1 MRIVFEKVSYAYTKG
16 HPVLHECSLEF
27 PAGITLLRG
36 YSGCGKSTILRLI
49 AGYLAPDEGCIEV
62 PPSLD
67 RPSRLFQKRYLG
79 FVFQDINL
87 LPDASV
93 RRNID
98 LACVLGGLA
107 NGENRKEL
115 QSLWLNRLGLD
126 ELSERKT
133 KTLSGGQKQRA
144 ALARAILKDP
154 LVLCLDEPTSGL
166 DDDNTRILKD
176 ALKEFSRGDKITVI
190 ASHDSRLDSIAD
202 KVIDLNE
209 GAITKAPVS
218 GRA

>member
-1 MRIVFEKVSYAYTKG
+1 MSIVFEKVTYAYTKG
-16 HPVLHECSLEF
+16 SPVLRECSLDF
-27 PAGITLLRG
+27 PPGITLLRG

-49 AGYLAPDEGCIEV
+49 AGYLTPDEGNIEV
-62 PPSLD
+62 PASSR
-67 RPSRLFQKRYLG
+67 RPSRLFQKRHLG

-98 LACVLGGLA
+98 LACTLGGL
-107 NGENRKEL
+107 RKGVSRQKE
-115 QSLWLNRLGLD
+115 QSLWLQRLGI
-126 ELSERKT
+126 EEFSHRKT

-166 DDDNTRILKD
+166 DEGNTTTLKD
-176 ALKEFSRGDKITVI
+176 ALREFNKGDKITVI
-190 ASHDSRLDSIAD
+190 ASHDSRLDAIAD
-202 KVIDLNE
+202 KIIDLS
-209 GAITKAPVS
+209 GATSIL
-218 GRA
+218 RR